1 MEHEGF
7 RVDVAQVLDPPPEVE
22 AADPGVE
29 IEKAIY
35 RAARGVGV
43 FEDGAHG
50 EVGDGAEGCA
60 QRWRA

>member
-1 MEHEGF
+1 MTWRKF
-7 RVDVAQVLDPPPEVE
+7 WTPPEVE

-50 EVGDGAEGCA
+50 EVGDGAEG
-60 QRWRA
+60 